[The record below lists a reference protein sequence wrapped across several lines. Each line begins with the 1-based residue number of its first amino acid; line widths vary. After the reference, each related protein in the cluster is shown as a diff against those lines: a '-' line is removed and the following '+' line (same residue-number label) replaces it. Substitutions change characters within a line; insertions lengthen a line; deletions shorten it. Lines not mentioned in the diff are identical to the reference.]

1 MPQSS
6 DPASNLPSAGEAQLL
21 AECYALLLANIRQNR
36 ARRLA
41 QSAPKPVASEPAS
54 RGANLRTVRVGIHEA
69 LTAQIQKEAGAVDM
83 TEDVKQAAGE
93 TARVLVGETLG
104 HFLGRAVLPS
114 AHRELETQASPS
126 PEIAPRM
133 PVSGEMIMPVKRG
146 RNGRKA
152 EVGAPK

>member
-21 AECYALLLANIRQNR
+21 AESYALLLANIRQNR

-54 RGANLRTVRVGIHEA
+54 RGANLRTVRVATHEA

-93 TARVLVGETLG
+93 AARVLVG
-104 HFLGRAVLPS
+104 
-114 AHRELETQASPS
+114 
-126 PEIAPRM
+126 
-133 PVSGEMIMPVKRG
+133 
-146 RNGRKA
+146 
-152 EVGAPK
+152 